1 MAAGPDGVKPLLP
14 PSRGVAKNFYA
25 HVLDRDIDGTGR
37 WNAACFV
44 APSHDYSNMKHYSKV
59 ISTQPQ
65 YNMTITRAGRP
76 VAEKELIRQW
86 VGRTLIE
93 TVGN

>member
-1 MAAGPDGVKPLLP
+1 MAAGPDGVKPLLTL
-14 PSRGVAKNFYA
+14 SRGVAKNFYA

-37 WNAACFV
+37 WNAARFV
-44 APSHDYSNMKHYSKV
+44 ALSRGYSNVKPYSKV

-65 YNMTITRAGRP
+65 HDMTITRAGNP

-86 VGRTLIE
+86 VGRKLIE